1 MGNRS
6 VLINPHK
13 LIQALETGS
22 EDVTFSSKVGIKKS
36 FLNIYLFFLDPDSG
50 DLSIPVVNFCI
61 PSKFEFILIFE
72 IWTVL
77 KNPNTVLH
85 TSIKPIEPEWK

>member
-77 KNPNTVLH
+77 KNPNTVPVL
-85 TSIKPIEPEWK
+85 SGN